1 MPAEPALALGWPR
14 SASPAARLA
23 FAAGR
28 LAARLRALTFWRRA
42 GMAALLGAL
51 AALALPPVH
60 AVPLLWVAFTGLIW
74 LLDARGWRSAAA
86 TGWWFGFGHFLV
98 GFYWIAEALLTDPWR
113 FGWMIPFA
121 VGGLAAY
128 MALFPALACGLARLA
143 WPGGAGRVV
152 VLAILWTGGEWLRGW
167 LFTGFPW
174 NLLGY
179 SWAFSDAMMQPAALA
194 GAWGL
199 GLVTAVIAGLPATLV
214 DPPLPAA
221 ASAAALRSE
230 PRPPRLRPHGGG
242 LAIAASLALVA
253 LLWIGGAMRLAGAP
267 GGDVPGVRLRLV
279 QPAISVAQKAN
290 DDSRVADFRRQLA
303 MSREGAD
310 GVTHIVWPETATR
323 FLVEREPLVRQALAD
338 LAPPGGAVITGAPR
352 GEPLA
357 GPLEQI
363 WNSLEVIGHDG
374 HVATFDKFHLVPL
387 GEYVPLRWL
396 FPFLSKITPGD
407 FDFSAGPGPRT
418 LDIPG
423 APPAAALICY
433 EVIFPGQV
441 VDRAA
446 RPGWIVN
453 ITNDAWFG
461 MSSGPYQHFASARFR
476 AVEEGLPLVRA
487 ANDGISAIV
496 DPYGRVTAMLGL
508 GKAGVVD
515 GALPQALSGL
525 TPFARYGSWTLA
537 LALLLAAAVAALLS
551 YRARSSGGGT
561 F

>member
-1 MPAEPALALGWPR
+1 MATPAEASLPGWRR

-28 LAARLRALTFWRRA
+28 LAARLRALGFWRRA
-42 GMAALLGAL
+42 GVAALLGAL

-74 LLDARGWRSAAA
+74 LLDGRGWRSAAA
-86 TGWWFGFGHFLV
+86 TGWWFGLGHFLV

-128 MALFPALACGLARLA
+128 MALFTAAACGLSRLA
-143 WPGGAGRVV
+143 WPGGAGRVL
-152 VLAILWTGGEWLRGW
+152 VLAIAWTGGEWLRGRVA
-167 LFTGFPW
+167 TGFPW
-174 NLLGY
+174 DLLGY
-179 SWAFSDAMMQPAALA
+179 SGAFSDAVMQSAVLA

-199 GLVTAVIAGLPATLV
+199 SLVTVVIAGLPATLV

-221 ASAAALRSE
+221 AAPGGE
-230 PRPPRLRPHGGG
+230 VRPPRLRPHGGG
-242 LAIAASLALVA
+242 LAIGAALALVA
-253 LLWIGGAMRLAGAP
+253 LLWTGGAMRLAAAP
-267 GGDVPGVRLRLV
+267 GGEVPGVRLRLV
-279 QPAISVAQKAN
+279 QPAISVAQKA
-290 DDSRVADFRRQLA
+290 DQDRRVADFRYQLA
-303 MSREGAD
+303 LSRSP
-310 GVTHIVWPETATR
+310 GVDRITHFVWPETATR
-323 FLVEREPLVRQALAD
+323 FLVEREPAVRDALAQ

-352 GEPLA
+352 AAPLD
-357 GPLEQI
+357 GPIEQL
-363 WNSLEVIGHDG
+363 WNSLEVIDRQGRIE
-374 HVATFDKFHLVPL
+374 TFDKFHLVPL
-387 GEYVPLRWL
+387 GEYVPLRGL

-407 FDFSAGPGPRT
+407 FDFSAGSGPRT
-418 LDIPG
+418 LAIPG
-423 APPAAALICY
+423 APPAAPLICY

-441 VDRAA
+441 VDRAN

-487 ANDGISAIV
+487 ANDGISGIV
-496 DPYGRVTAMLGL
+496 DPYGRVTAVLGL
-508 GKAGVVD
+508 GRAGIVD
-515 GALPQALSGL
+515 GALPRPAPGL
-525 TPFARYGSWTLA
+525 TPYARYGDWTLA
-537 LALLLAAAVAALLS
+537 LALLLAATMAAGLS
-551 YRARSSGGGT
+551 YRTRSSGGGT